1 MSDDPLAPRR
11 VPADAGAQL
20 ASWEAELARLR
31 GTSSATAWDT
41 AASEWDR
48 LTRPHRAAY
57 ARLRQ
62 AEALL
67 AKPDGRAAATPLLR
81 TAAGQAVQ
89 HVPLLQVIHGLA
101 QRARI
106 DLTDHAEGSR
116 VQTPIAAPTPF
127 GLTERELAVLRL
139 LGEGL
144 TNTQIGSALFISPK
158 TASVHVTH
166 ILRKLG
172 VTTRAHAAT
181 VAARQGLL
189 R

>member
-1 MSDDPLAPRR
+1 
-11 VPADAGAQL
+11 
-20 ASWEAELARLR
+20 
-31 GTSSATAWDT
+31 
-41 AASEWDR
+41 
-48 LTRPHRAAY
+48 
-57 ARLRQ
+57 
-62 AEALL
+62 
-67 AKPDGRAAATPLLR
+67 
-81 TAAGQAVQ
+81 
-89 HVPLLQVIHGLA
+89 
-101 QRARI
+101 
-106 DLTDHAEGSR
+106 
-116 VQTPIAAPTPF
+116 
-127 GLTERELAVLRL
+127 LAVLRL